1 MNGIEGSES
10 YENKLS
16 PTSRFVAKL
25 IGCSMKPERIVR
37 STLNQVARRKWICV
51 PDYLFP
57 VNHLGVW
64 FLETFRSL
72 GGRLAA
78 FGSSKVF
85 DLLLNGDEVKAA
97 LEE

>member
-1 MNGIEGSES
+1 MTDTEAE
-10 YENKLS
+10 L
-16 PTSRFVAKL
+16 T
-25 IGCSMKPERIVR
+25 IV
-37 STLNQVARRKWICV
+37 SWICV

-57 VNHLGVW
+57 VNRLGVW

-85 DLLLNGDEVKAA
+85 ALLLNGDEVKAA